1 MKESMRVLASVI
13 LLVLGAWLVAATFRA
28 AEEPNGKALYAKR
41 CVMCHGRDGKGF
53 AAIKSQDFADPK
65 WQAAVKDEELF
76 DVIKNGKKD
85 THMPAFGD
93 KLKDDEIGAVVAQI
107 RTFNSKKN

>member
-1 MKESMRVLASVI
+1 MKLGTRVLASAI
-13 LLVLGAWLVAATFRA
+13 FLVVGAWTAAPTFQA
-28 AEEPNGKALYAKR
+28 AEEPDGKRLYMKR

-53 AAIKSQDFADPK
+53 AAIKSQDFTDPK

-76 DVIKNGKKD
+76 DITKNGKKG

-93 KLKDDEIGAVVAQI
+93 KLKDDEIRAVVAHL
-107 RTFNSKKN
+107 RTFSNKKQ

>member
-1 MKESMRVLASVI
+1 LAAS
-13 LLVLGAWLVAATFRA
+13 TFRA
-28 AEEPNGKALYAKR
+28 AEEPNGKALYARR

-53 AAIKSQDFADPK
+53 AAIKSQDFTDLK
-65 WQAAVKDEELF
+65 WQASVKDEELF
-76 DVIKNGKKD
+76 NVIKNGKKD